1 LKVDKLIDL
10 HVSSLSKALGCF
22 GGYVAT
28 SEDIREFLVNKSR
41 QFIFTS
47 ALPAHLCVAATT
59 ALNIARKGHLQE
71 ALFRNVNLFTGILI
85 NHGFNIGNS
94 RSQII
99 PLFIGS
105 EDKAVRIGEKL
116 LENGIFV
123 HPMRYPVVKKASSV
137 IRISL
142 TASHTKME
150 LITALQ
156 IIEDITQ
163 ELLA

>member
-1 LKVDKLIDL
+1 L

-28 SEDIREFLVNKSR
+28 SEDIREFLINKSR

-47 ALPAHLCVAATT
+47 ALPAHLCVAANT

-123 HPMRYPVVKKASSV
+123 HPMRYPVVKKGSSV

-156 IIEDITQ
+156 IIEDIAQ